1 MCSSSTVAFTSRKCS
16 WSQLPSTSVSPAL
29 DAAMA
34 PWTSG
39 GGNGATAVRRGDQG
53 LREAKNGPVRGD
65 APLRHGSAPVLSAF
79 ARSGMSG
86 GLQLHGR
93 SRGFLLFIF
102 KYFCGSI
109 LPGVFII
116 LRLYE
121 PRTNEH
127 TANGCGLRPVSPRAC
142 DMDPKPRSTSSSPSQ
157 VSTRLASDDFAIGT
171 QTRGMCRALAA
182 FVSALRLA
190 VVALGLHMSS
200 CPDAGERWEAT
211 LEGDTSRSC
220 IDTPGMK
227 QEWWRL
233 KGVHCASPPQ
243 PQWRW
248 QLAAKGGKGCR
259 LRPCIH

>member
-1 MCSSSTVAFTSRKCS
+1 MGCQRTMSVDAPWASSSLIDSAWPASLARCSRVCSSSTVAFTSRKCS

-86 GLQLHGR
+86 GLQLHGKR
-93 SRGFLLFIF
+93 GGFLLFIF

-127 TANGCGLRPVSPRAC
+127 TANGCGLRPVSPRASYLP
-142 DMDPKPRSTSSSPSQ
+142 M
-157 VSTRLASDDFAIGT
+157 
-171 QTRGMCRALAA
+171 QTRREGVEDVECRAL
-182 FVSALRLA
+182 
-190 VVALGLHMSS
+190 
-200 CPDAGERWEAT
+200 
-211 LEGDTSRSC
+211 
-220 IDTPGMK
+220 
-227 QEWWRL
+227 
-233 KGVHCASPPQ
+233 
-243 PQWRW
+243 
-248 QLAAKGGKGCR
+248 
-259 LRPCIH
+259 